1 VVPSRDACCARQ
13 DFTRTGL
20 HALGPQPDGTVAS
33 NVTLTQKASEEPSL
47 RRSVTPWGSFSWGY
61 SDVGADIFVGLGLVL
76 GAAAGASNVAF
87 LFAGLVYVC
96 IGLAYTELAAAYPVA
111 GGGQY
116 FVFRGLGDIFGF
128 IAGWAVL
135 LDFTIDIVLFAWS
148 CIDYLSK
155 LVPILSFTAH
165 PWVHFLVVFGVIAGL
180 AILNIIGVRESSAF
194 NELVSGLDVVSETSI
209 LFFGFLFAFQP
220 QLLIHTM
227 QMSWPS
233 PFNLMNGVSLAII
246 SFVGLE
252 SISQAAQETQ
262 RPASVI
268 PRTSISLILTIL
280 IFALAYSNL
289 ALGMQPWHAIPPDA
303 HGHAQALWHYLGS
316 EDNNGAAVA
325 VLASY
330 VPYFGA
336 LAALYVPVLGAILL
350 LISSNS
356 GVFGSSRIAYAMS
369 GTQLL
374 PSIFQRVHPKFR
386 TPVVSIASF
395 CGVAIVELIFASLPS
410 LSPAVRSA
418 YTRLFRGEDGIT
430 FLGDLYA
437 FGAAASYS
445 FVFIALIALRLFDSQ
460 SPRRFKMPFNV
471 PFTFRGNRVEF
482 PVVAVIGFFGIVSI
496 LVFTMITHE
505 IGRVAGPLWIIFGI
519 CGYLLYRKRKGL
531 PVFHSQKRDWRRAQI
546 NILQEA
552 GELEMMDDYLIN
564 VRQMD
569 ERKAAGLAK

>member
-1 VVPSRDACCARQ
+1 MSA
-13 DFTRTGL
+13 
-20 HALGPQPDGTVAS
+20 VAA
-33 NVTLTQKASEEPSL
+33 KAPEEPSL

-87 LFAGLVYVC
+87 LFAGIVYVC

-116 FVFRGLGDIFGF
+116 FVYRGLGDIFGF

-165 PWVHFLVVFGVIAGL
+165 PWVHFLVVLTIIVGL
-180 AILNIIGVRESSAF
+180 AVLNIVGVRESSAF
-194 NELVSGLDVVSETSI
+194 NELVSGLDVVSETAI

-227 QMSWPS
+227 TTSWPT

-280 IFALAYSNL
+280 IFALSYSNL
-289 ALGMQPWHAIPPDA
+289 ALGMAPWHAIPPDA
-303 HGHAQALWHYLGS
+303 HGHAQALWQYLGN
-316 EDNNGAAVA
+316 EENNGAAVA

-330 VPYFGA
+330 VPYYGF

-369 GTQLL
+369 GTKLL
-374 PSIFQRVHPKFR
+374 PSIFQKVHPKYR
-386 TPVVSIASF
+386 TPAVSIATF
-395 CGVAIVELIFASLPS
+395 CGFAIVELTFAALPS
-410 LSPAVRSA
+410 LSPPVRDV
-418 YTRLFRGEDGIT
+418 YRRLFRGEDGIT

-445 FVFIALIALRLFDSQ
+445 FVFVALVALRLNDSQ
-460 SPRRFKMPFNV
+460 SPRRFKMPFNI
-471 PFTFRGNRVEF
+471 PFTYKGNRVEF
-482 PVVAVIGFFGIVSI
+482 PIVAVFGFAGIVSI

-505 IGRVAGPLWIIFGI
+505 IGRVAGPLWIVFGLV
-519 CGYLLYRKRKGL
+519 GYLVYRKRKGL
-531 PVFHSQKRDWRRAQI
+531 PVFRSQAHDWRKAQLG
-546 NILQEA
+546 ILQAA
-552 GELEMMDDYLIN
+552 GELEMMDEFLIN
-564 VRQMD
+564 VRRMD
-569 ERKAAGLAK
+569 ERAAASSARTSA

>member
-1 VVPSRDACCARQ
+1 V
-13 DFTRTGL
+13 TG
-20 HALGPQPDGTVAS
+20 ATTVSA
-33 NVTLTQKASEEPSL
+33 KAAEEPSL

-87 LFAGLVYVC
+87 LFAGIVYVC

-180 AILNIIGVRESSAF
+180 ALLNIIGVRESSAF

-209 LFFGFLFAFQP
+209 LFFGFLFAFEP

-227 QMSWPS
+227 QNSWPS
-233 PFNLMNGVSLAII
+233 PFSLMNGVSLAII

-289 ALGMQPWHAIPPDA
+289 ALGMAPWHVIPNDA
-303 HGHAQALWHYLGS
+303 HGHAQPLWRFLGN

-336 LAALYVPVLGAILL
+336 IAALYVPVLGAILL

-369 GTQLL
+369 GTRLL
-374 PSIFQRVHPKFR
+374 PSAFQRVHPKFR
-386 TPVVSIASF
+386 TPAVSILMF
-395 CGVAIVELIFASLPS
+395 CGFAIVELIFAALPS
-410 LSPAVRSA
+410 LSPHVRNV
-418 YTRLFRGEDGIT
+418 YVRLFRGEDGIT

-445 FVFIALIALRLFDSQ
+445 FVFVALIALRLNDSQ

-471 PFTFRGNRVEF
+471 PFTYKGNRVEF
-482 PVVAVIGFFGIVSI
+482 PVVAVIGFAGIVSI
-496 LVFTMITHE
+496 LAFTMITHE
-505 IGRVAGPLWIIFGI
+505 IGRVAGPLWIIFGLA
-519 CGYLLYRKRKGL
+519 GYLIYRRSKGL
-531 PVFHSQKRDWRRAQI
+531 PMFGSQTHDWRRAQI
-546 NILQEA
+546 NILQQA
-552 GELEMMDDYLIN
+552 GELEMMDEYLMN
-564 VRQMD
+564 VKRMD
-569 ERKAAGLAK
+569 DRRAAAEGSR

>member
-1 VVPSRDACCARQ
+1 VAAS
-13 DFTRTGL
+13 
-20 HALGPQPDGTVAS
+20 TVGQRI
-33 NVTLTQKASEEPSL
+33 VEEPSL
-47 RRSVTPWGSFSWGY
+47 RRSVTPWGSFAWGY

-155 LVPILSFTAH
+155 LIPVLSFVTH
-165 PWVHFLVVFGVIAGL
+165 PWVHFCVVLTVIGGL
-180 AILNIIGVRESSAF
+180 AALNIIGVRESSAF
-194 NELVSGLDVVSETSI
+194 NEVVSGLDVVSETSI
-209 LFFGFLFAFQP
+209 LFFGFLFAFDP
-220 QLLIHTM
+220 QLLVHTM
-227 QMSWPS
+227 QVAWPS
-233 PFNLMNGVSLAII
+233 TFGLMNGVSLAII

-268 PRTSISLILTIL
+268 PRSSIGLILTIL
-280 IFALAYSNL
+280 IFALSYSNL
-289 ALGMQPWHAIPPDA
+289 ALGMHPWHALPKDA
-303 HGHAQALWHYLGS
+303 LGHTQPLWQYLGNQ
-316 EDNNGAAVA
+316 DNNGAAVA

-336 LAALYVPVLGAILL
+336 LAAFYVPVLGAILL

-369 GTQLL
+369 GAKLL
-374 PSIFQRVHPKFR
+374 PSLFQRVHPRFR
-386 TPVVSIASF
+386 TPVVSIAAF
-395 CGVAIVELIFASLPS
+395 CGVGVVELVFASLPS
-410 LSPAVRSA
+410 LSPGVKAMYA
-418 YTRLFRGEDGIT
+418 HLFRGEDGIT

-445 FVFIALIALRLFDSQ
+445 FVFIALIALRLNDPQ
-460 SPRRFKMPFNV
+460 SPRKFKMPFNV
-471 PFTFRGNRVEF
+471 PFTYRGNRVEF
-482 PVVAVIGFFGIVSI
+482 PIVAVIGFFGIASI
-496 LVFTMITHE
+496 LAFTMITHA
-505 IGRVAGPLWIIFGI
+505 IGRVAGPTWIVCGI
-519 CGYLLYRKRKGL
+519 VGYMAYRRIKRL
-531 PVFHSQKRDWRRAQI
+531 PVLRSQQHDWRAAQI
-546 NILQEA
+546 NILRNA
-552 GELEMMDDYLIN
+552 GELELMDEYLSN
-564 VRQMD
+564 VQGMD
-569 ERKAAGLAK
+569 ERAAAARAAAS

>member
-1 VVPSRDACCARQ
+1 VSAVS
-13 DFTRTGL
+13 
-20 HALGPQPDGTVAS
+20 V
-33 NVTLTQKASEEPSL
+33 KAPEEPSL

-165 PWVHFLVVFGVIAGL
+165 PWVHFLVVFTLITGL

-194 NELVSGLDVVSETSI
+194 NELVSGLDVFSETAI
-209 LFFGFLFAFQP
+209 LFFGFLFAFHP
-220 QLLIHTM
+220 QLLVHTM
-227 QMSWPS
+227 QTAWPT

-289 ALGMQPWHAIPPDA
+289 ALGMQPWHAVPPDA
-303 HGHAQALWHYLGS
+303 HGHAQELWHYLGN
-316 EDNNGAAVA
+316 EENNGAAVA
-325 VLASY
+325 VLASN
-330 VPYFGA
+330 VPYYGA

-369 GTQLL
+369 GTRLL
-374 PSIFQRVHPKFR
+374 PSVFQRVHPKYR
-386 TPVVSIASF
+386 TPAISIITF
-395 CGVAIVELIFASLPS
+395 CGFAIVELIFAALPS
-410 LSPAVRSA
+410 LSPSVREI
-418 YTRLFRGEDGIT
+418 YRKLFHGEDGIT

-445 FVFIALIALRLFDSQ
+445 FVFIALIALRLNDSQ

-471 PFTFRGNRVEF
+471 PFTYKGNRVEF
-482 PVVAVIGFFGIVSI
+482 PIVAVIGFIGIVSI
-496 LVFTMITHE
+496 LAFTMITHA
-505 IGRVAGPLWIIFGI
+505 IGRVAGPSWIVLGLI
-519 CGYLLYRKRKGL
+519 GYLIYRKRKGL
-531 PVFHSQKRDWRRAQI
+531 PVFGSQRHDWRKAQV
-546 NILQEA
+546 NILQSA
-552 GELEMMDDYLIN
+552 GELEMMDEYLAN
-564 VRQMD
+564 VKRMD
-569 ERKAAGLAK
+569 ERRALAGSGRLPRR

>member
-1 VVPSRDACCARQ
+1 MSASA
-13 DFTRTGL
+13 
-20 HALGPQPDGTVAS
+20 ALA
-33 NVTLTQKASEEPSL
+33 AEEPSL
-47 RRSVTPWGSFSWGY
+47 RRAVTPWGSFSWGY

-76 GAAAGASNVAF
+76 GAAAGASNIAF

-155 LVPILSFTAH
+155 LIPILSFTAH
-165 PWVHFLVVFGVIAGL
+165 PWVHFIVVLTVITGL
-180 AILNIIGVRESSAF
+180 AVLNIIGVRESSAF
-194 NELVSGLDVVSETSI
+194 NELVSGMDIVSETSI

-220 QLLIHTM
+220 QLLVHTM
-227 QMSWPS
+227 QTAWPT

-289 ALGMQPWHAIPPDA
+289 ALGMQPWHPLPVDA
-303 HGHAQALWHYLGS
+303 HGHAQQLWHYLGN
-316 EDNNGAAVA
+316 EENNGAAVA

-374 PSIFQRVHPKFR
+374 PSAFQRVHKKYR
-386 TPVVSIASF
+386 TPAVSISVF
-395 CGVAIVELIFASLPS
+395 CGVAIVELVFAALPS
-410 LSPAVRSA
+410 LSPEVHGTYA
-418 YTRLFRGEDGIT
+418 RLFRGEDGIT

-445 FVFIALIALRLFDSQ
+445 FVFIALISLRFNDSA

-471 PFTFRGNRVEF
+471 PLTYKGNRVEF
-482 PVVAVIGFFGIVSI
+482 PIVAVIGFLGIMSI

-505 IGRVAGPLWIIFGI
+505 IGRIAGPSWIILGTI
-519 CGYLLYRKRKGL
+519 GYLLYRRRKRL
-531 PVFHSQKRDWRRAQI
+531 PVFRSQPHDWRKAQV
-546 NILQEA
+546 NILQSA
-552 GELEMMDDYLIN
+552 GELEMMDEYLANI
-564 VRQMD
+564 RAMD
-569 ERKAAGLAK
+569 ERRAVHPIGPL

>member
-1 VVPSRDACCARQ
+1 MSGSA
-13 DFTRTGL
+13 T
-20 HALGPQPDGTVAS
+20 
-33 NVTLTQKASEEPSL
+33 KADEEPSL
-47 RRSVTPWGSFSWGY
+47 RRAVTPWGSFSWGY

-76 GAAAGASNVAF
+76 GAAAGASNIAF
-87 LFAGLVYVC
+87 LFAGMVYVC

-165 PWVHFLVVFGVIAGL
+165 PWVHFLVVFGIIVGL
-180 AILNIIGVRESSAF
+180 AVLNIIGVRESSAF
-194 NELVSGLDVVSETSI
+194 NELVSGLDVVSETAI

-220 QLLIHTM
+220 HLLIHTM
-227 QMSWPS
+227 TTAWPT

-280 IFALAYSNL
+280 IFALSYSNL
-289 ALGMQPWHAIPPDA
+289 ALGMVPWHAIPPDA
-303 HGHAQALWHYLGS
+303 HGHAQALWHYLGN
-316 EDNNGAAVA
+316 EENNGAAVA
-325 VLASY
+325 VLASN
-330 VPYFGA
+330 VPYYGV

-369 GTQLL
+369 GSQLL
-374 PSIFQRVHPKFR
+374 PSMFQKVHPKYR
-386 TPVVSIASF
+386 TPAVSIATF
-395 CGVAIVELIFASLPS
+395 CGFAIIELTFAALPS
-410 LSPAVRSA
+410 LSPGVRA
-418 YTRLFRGEDGIT
+418 IYKHFFRGEDGIT

-445 FVFIALIALRLFDSQ
+445 FVFIALIALRLNDSQ
-460 SPRRFKMPFNV
+460 SPRRFKMPFNI
-471 PFTFRGNRVEF
+471 PFTYQGNRVEF
-482 PVVAVIGFFGIVSI
+482 PIVAVLGFIGIVSI

-505 IGRVAGPLWIIFGI
+505 IGRVAGPLWIVFGI
-519 CGYLLYRKRKGL
+519 VGYLAYRRRKGL
-531 PVFHSQKRDWRRAQI
+531 PVFRSQPQDWRKAQI
-546 NILQEA
+546 GILQAA
-552 GELEMMDDYLIN
+552 GELEMMDEFLVN
-564 VRQMD
+564 VRRID
-569 ERKAAGLAK
+569 ERVALEAAAARTRP